1 MICVQSLR
9 RKTPHN
15 YILLAVFTI
24 AESII
29 LGYLGAATKADI
41 VRLAVFLTAG
51 IVLGLTLF
59 AFQTKWDFTAVSV
72 RLFFV

>member
-15 YILLAVFTI
+15 YILLTLFTI
-24 AESII
+24 GESIV

-41 VRLAVFLTAG
+41 VRLAVFLTAA
-51 IVLGLTLF
+51 IVLGLTIF
-59 AFQTKWDFTAVSV
+59 AFQTKIDFTAVSF
-72 RLFFV
+72 LFFD